1 MQENARRS
9 LSIARKALF
18 VSIFLSTFIQLSLAQ
33 DEKKREK
40 LGSSLERLKWDKEKG
55 EAVEKGP
62 RAPVQKKSVQADG
75 EDILR
80 IETTMAVFDLLVVD
94 RHGQPVSGL
103 TKADFAVVEDGV
115 PQQISTFTLGNNTE
129 LPRSIVLIID
139 YSGSQLPFLQTSIA
153 AAKTL
158 VDQLGP
164 KDKMAVVTDDVTL
177 LVDFTQ
183 NKNRLKAELDLLQ
196 QKALGKKAFGRSRQF
211 SALFAVLREL
221 VVEEERPIIIFQTDG
236 DQLPYLQPFTPP
248 PPPFKLQPVSAV
260 KFGLAD
266 IITASQRE
274 HTTIYSIVSEERLLD
289 RPPKVRP
296 PDTRPSLEETITELV
311 VRAQKALVE
320 VAAGSGGWHEF
331 LERPEQAAAIYT
343 KILDDINRR
352 YILGYYPTN
361 ETRDGAL
368 RKVRFEIRG
377 HPEYVI
383 VGRRAYY
390 ATEP

>member
-1 MQENARRS
+1 MQRNTMWS
-9 LSIARKALF
+9 LSVALGM
-18 VSIFLSTFIQLSLAQ
+18 FLVGILFSASNHAVLAQ
-33 DEKKREK
+33 DERKREK

-55 EAVEKGP
+55 EAVEKEP
-62 RAPVQKKSVQADG
+62 KARTRKKSATAGD
-75 EDILR
+75 EDVLR
-80 IETTMAVFDLLVVD
+80 IETTMAVFDLLVAD
-94 RHGQPVSGL
+94 RHGRPVSGL
-103 TKADFAVVEDGV
+103 KKEDFVVVEDGV
-115 PQQISTFTLGNNTE
+115 PQQLGAFTLGNNAE
-129 LPRSIVLIID
+129 LGRSIVLIID
-139 YSGSQLPFLQTSIA
+139 YSGSQLPFLRTSIA

-177 LVDFTQ
+177 LTDFTAD
-183 NKNRLKAELDLLQ
+183 KPKLKAELDQLQ
-196 QKALGKKAFGRSRQF
+196 QKAFAKKKFGRSRQF

-248 PPPFKLQPVSAV
+248 PPPFKVLPAMAV

-266 IITASQRE
+266 IIAAAQRE
-274 HTTIYSIVSEERLLD
+274 HTTIYSVISEERLLG
-289 RPPKVRP
+289 
-296 PDTRPSLEETITELV
+296 RPSAKPSGGTGQTLEEIIAGLV
-311 VRAQKALVE
+311 LRAQKALVE

-331 LERPEQAAAIYT
+331 LERPEQAAAIYA

-352 YILGYYPTN
+352 YVIGYYPTN
-361 ETRDGAL
+361 EVRDGKL

-390 ATEP
+390 AAQP